1 MRNLLFA
8 THNEHKLVEIRE
20 KLSDNHTLKIIS
32 LKDIGFTQDVP
43 ETGITLVEN
52 ALQKVRYLYE
62 RTHVDV
68 FADDTG
74 LEVESL
80 NYAPGVY
87 SARYAGEQ
95 KNSLANIK
103 LLLQNLQGKENR
115 NACFKTVIALIYR
128 GQEYLFEGR
137 IDGIITNSPRGNE
150 GFGYDPIFQPLHSKQ
165 TFAEMALSEKNM
177 ISHRALAVAKLRH
190 FFINN

>member
-177 ISHRALAVAKLRH
+177 ISHRALAVEKLRH